1 MLLHLSI
8 HQFALVD
15 ELELEFKPGMAVI
28 TGETGAGKSILL
40 DALGIA
46 LGQRAEADNVRF
58 GANKAEVSA
67 SFTPNDNARS
77 WLEQRDL
84 PSDDDQII
92 LRRVVSSEGRSRGY
106 INGRPASANDLKDLA
121 QCLIDVHSQHAH
133 QRLLQKDTPRQLVD
147 AFGNLQQDARAVSQA
162 FKQWQKNAQRLKTLS
177 EESSEIQAQRQLLSY
192 QVEELRELNLSET
205 ELDELE
211 AEHKRLANAET
222 MLLSGQQALASCLGN
237 ESAEMAATQLAYQ
250 AMTLLNQL
258 DDNHPTLL
266 EAKELLQQAHIQLE
280 EAGLSLQRYLEQVDI
295 NPHRLQQ
302 VESRL
307 GEIFSVA
314 RKHQIQPQRLY
325 AYWQEQED
333 QLAQLNLS
341 DDDLLELEQ
350 EVERL
355 REHFQ
360 QLAQKLSNKRQK
372 AAAKLDKEVEAHFE
386 SLALGRARFMT
397 QVEPLTSKTDEPR
410 QANHHGIDNISFHVQ
425 TNPGMPSGPLAKVVS
440 GGELSRI
447 SLAIQVVTAA
457 TSQIPSLI
465 FDEVDVGIGGGT
477 AERVGRLMRSLGNP
491 NKEKGKEA
499 GQVMCVTHQPQVAA
513 QAHQHFQV
521 SKISGDNSTH
531 TQIRELN
538 NKQRSEELAR
548 MLGGVDITQQT
559 LAHAQEMLDLVQ

>member
-46 LGQRAEADNVRF
+46 LGQRAEADSVRF

-67 SFTPNDNARS
+67 SFTPNDNARN

-84 PSDDDQII
+84 PTDDDQII

-162 FKQWQKNAQRLKTLS
+162 FKHWQKNAQRLKTLS

-192 QVEELRELNLSET
+192 QVEELRELNLSEN

-222 MLLSGQQALASCLGN
+222 MLLSGQQALASCLGD
-237 ESAEMAATQLAYQ
+237 ETGEMAATQLAYQ
-250 AMTLLNQL
+250 AMNLLNQL

-397 QVEPLTSKTDEPR
+397 QVEALISKTGEPQ
-410 QANHHGIDNISFHVQ
+410 QANQHGIDNISFHVQ

-447 SLAIQVVTAA
+447 SLAIQVVTAS

-477 AERVGRLMRSLGNP
+477 AERVGRLMRSLG
-491 NKEKGKEA
+491 KED

>member
-1 MLLHLSI
+1 MLSHLSI

-58 GANKAEVSA
+58 GAEKAEVSA
-67 SFTPNDNARS
+67 SFTPNDNARN
-77 WLEQRDL
+77 WLGQRDL
-84 PSDDDQII
+84 PTDDDQII

-162 FKQWQKNAQRLKTLS
+162 FKHWQKNAQRLKTLS

-211 AEHKRLANAET
+211 TEHKRLANAET
-222 MLLSGQQALASCLGN
+222 MLLSGQQALASCLGD

-250 AMTLLNQL
+250 AMNLLSQL
-258 DDNHPTLL
+258 DDHHPALL
-266 EAKELLQQAHIQLE
+266 EAKDLLQQAHIQLE

-302 VESRL
+302 VEHRL

-325 AYWQEQED
+325 PYWQEQED

-341 DDDLLELEQ
+341 DDDLLELQQ
-350 EVERL
+350 EVDRM

-360 QLAQKLSNKRQK
+360 QLAQTLSDKRQT
-372 AAAKLDKEVEAHFE
+372 AATKLDKEVEAHFE

-397 QVEPLTSKTDEPR
+397 QVQVLDEQ
-410 QANHHGIDNISFHVQ
+410 QANHHGIDNISFQVQ
-425 TNPGMPSGPLAKVVS
+425 TNPGMPGGPLAKVVS

-477 AERVGRLMRSLGNP
+477 AERVGRLMRSLG
-491 NKEKGKEA
+491 KEES
-499 GQVMCVTHQPQVAA
+499 QVMCVTHQPQVAA

-538 NKQRSEELAR
+538 GKQRSKELAR
-548 MLGGVDITQQT
+548 MLGGVDITRQT

>member
-1 MLLHLSI
+1 MLSHLSI

-58 GANKAEVSA
+58 GADKAEVSA
-67 SFTPNDNARS
+67 SFTPNDNARN
-77 WLEQRDL
+77 WLGQRDL
-84 PSDDDQII
+84 PTDDDQII

-162 FKQWQKNAQRLKTLS
+162 FKHWQKNAQRLKTLS

-211 AEHKRLANAET
+211 TEHKRLANAET
-222 MLLSGQQALASCLGN
+222 MLLSGQQALASCLGD

-250 AMTLLNQL
+250 AMNLLSQL
-258 DDNHPTLL
+258 DDHHPALL
-266 EAKELLQQAHIQLE
+266 EAKDLLQQAHIQLE

-302 VESRL
+302 VEHRL

-325 AYWQEQED
+325 PYWQEQED

-341 DDDLLELEQ
+341 DDDLLELQQ
-350 EVERL
+350 EVDRM

-360 QLAQKLSNKRQK
+360 QLAQTLSDKRQT
-372 AAAKLDKEVEAHFE
+372 AATKLDKEVEAHFE

-397 QVEPLTSKTDEPR
+397 QVQVLDEQ
-410 QANHHGIDNISFHVQ
+410 QANHHGIDNISFQVQ
-425 TNPGMPSGPLAKVVS
+425 TNPGMPGGPLAKVVS

-477 AERVGRLMRSLGNP
+477 AERVGRLMRSLG
-491 NKEKGKEA
+491 KEES
-499 GQVMCVTHQPQVAA
+499 QVMCVTHQPQVAA

-538 NKQRSEELAR
+538 GKQRSKELAR
-548 MLGGVDITQQT
+548 MLGGVDITRQT

>member
-1 MLLHLSI
+1 MLSHLSI

-58 GANKAEVSA
+58 GADKAEVSA
-67 SFTPNDNARS
+67 SFTPNDNARN

-84 PSDDDQII
+84 PTDDDQII

-192 QVEELRELNLSET
+192 QVEELRELNLSEN

-222 MLLSGQQALASCLGN
+222 MLLSGQQALASCLGD

-250 AMTLLNQL
+250 AMNLLNQL

-266 EAKELLQQAHIQLE
+266 EAKDLLQQAHIQLE

-302 VESRL
+302 VENRL

-325 AYWQEQED
+325 PYWQEQED

-360 QLAQKLSNKRQK
+360 QLAQKLSGKRQK
-372 AAAKLDKEVEAHFE
+372 AATKLDKEVEAHFE

-397 QVEPLTSKTDEPR
+397 QLEPMTSKTGEPQ
-410 QANHHGIDNISFHVQ
+410 QANHHGIDQISFHVQ
-425 TNPGMPSGPLAKVVS
+425 TNPGMLAGPLAKVVS

-477 AERVGRLMRSLGNP
+477 AERVGRLMRSLG
-491 NKEKGKEA
+491 KED

-538 NKQRSEELAR
+538 DKQRSEELAR

>member
-46 LGQRAEADNVRF
+46 LGQRAEADSVRF

-84 PSDDDQII
+84 PTDDDQII

-162 FKQWQKNAQRLKTLS
+162 FKHWQKNAQRLKTLS

-192 QVEELRELNLSET
+192 QVEELRELNLSEN

-250 AMTLLNQL
+250 AMNLLNQL

-325 AYWQEQED
+325 PYWQEQED

-397 QVEPLTSKTDEPR
+397 QVEALISKTGEPQ
-410 QANHHGIDNISFHVQ
+410 QANQHGIDNISFHVQ

-477 AERVGRLMRSLGNP
+477 AERVGRLMRSLG
-491 NKEKGKEA
+491 KED

>member
-1 MLLHLSI
+1 MLSHLSI

-58 GANKAEVSA
+58 GADKAEVSA
-67 SFTPNDNARS
+67 SFTPNDSARN
-77 WLEQRDL
+77 WLGQRDL
-84 PSDDDQII
+84 PTDDDQII

-162 FKQWQKNAQRLKTLS
+162 FKHWQKNAQRLKTLS

-211 AEHKRLANAET
+211 TEHKRLANAET
-222 MLLSGQQALASCLGN
+222 MLLSGQQALASCLGD

-250 AMTLLNQL
+250 AMNLLSQL
-258 DDNHPTLL
+258 DDHHPALL
-266 EAKELLQQAHIQLE
+266 EAKDLLQQAHIQLE

-302 VESRL
+302 VEHRL

-325 AYWQEQED
+325 PYWQEQED

-341 DDDLLELEQ
+341 DDDLLELQQ
-350 EVERL
+350 EVDRMK
-355 REHFQ
+355 EHFQ
-360 QLAQKLSNKRQK
+360 QLAQTLSDKRQR
-372 AAAKLDKEVEAHFE
+372 AATKLDKEVEAHFE

-397 QVEPLTSKTDEPR
+397 QVQVLDEQ
-410 QANHHGIDNISFHVQ
+410 QANHHGIDSISFQVQ
-425 TNPGMPSGPLAKVVS
+425 TNPGMPGGPLAKVVS

-477 AERVGRLMRSLGNP
+477 AERVGRLMRSLG
-491 NKEKGKEA
+491 KEES
-499 GQVMCVTHQPQVAA
+499 QVMCVTHQPQVAA

-538 NKQRSEELAR
+538 GKQRSKELAR
-548 MLGGVDITQQT
+548 MLGGVDITRQT